1 MLFSIFSLRA
11 YPHSIYYGNGSVR
24 MQKTFESEIK
34 RSNFFEKGLAG
45 FRQKSINDFPWV
57 SLSFG
62 PKWGLF
68 SLKKYWNDANFPWV
82 NVVSDGEIV
91 HFSWKFG
98 TPFLFNIIETSQWL
112 KRDLRGHHGWPRR
125 EKFLKIRYSKPW
137 NTSYSVIRNL
147 ENKIPWVSLSNP
159 KFEKKFPEFPCFS
172 LNFF

>member
-1 MLFSIFSLRA
+1 MRR
-11 YPHSIYYGNGSVR
+11 GQDERRKEERREWEEEGGVR
-24 MQKTFESEIK
+24 GPLLCVVSAAAIRGESYIEE
-34 RSNFFEKGLAG
+34 RDRWTVSPG

-159 KFEKKFPEFPCFS
+159 
-172 LNFF
+172 